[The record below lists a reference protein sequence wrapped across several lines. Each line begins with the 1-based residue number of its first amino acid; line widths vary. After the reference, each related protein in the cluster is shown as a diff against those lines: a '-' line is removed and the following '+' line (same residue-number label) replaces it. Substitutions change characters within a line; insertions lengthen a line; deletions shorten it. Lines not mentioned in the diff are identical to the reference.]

1 MKGRFS
7 HLFPKKTFQK
17 CAILQFPIGGLMF
30 EKKFLIASGE
40 RALKTFFQALVALL
54 GTDAT
59 GLVNVDIL
67 ASLQIALWASV
78 LSVLS
83 SFASASVGKPGPSLV
98 GESTEPQVLVVERE
112 VPVKV
117 KTPKKSK

>member
-1 MKGRFS
+1 
-7 HLFPKKTFQK
+7 
-17 CAILQFPIGGLMF
+17 MF

-40 RALKTFFQALVALL
+40 RALKTFFQTLVALL

-67 ASLQIALWASV
+67 ASLQIAVWASV

>member
-1 MKGRFS
+1 
-7 HLFPKKTFQK
+7 
-17 CAILQFPIGGLMF
+17 MF

-40 RALKTFFQALVALL
+40 RALKTFFQTLVALL

-67 ASLQIALWASV
+67 ASLQIALYASV

-83 SFASASVGKPGPSLV
+83 SFASASIGKPGPSLV
-98 GESTEPQVLVVERE
+98 GESTEPQVLVVEKTA
-112 VPVKV
+112 PVKPAA
-117 KTPKKSK
+117 KKKSTK

>member
-1 MKGRFS
+1 
-7 HLFPKKTFQK
+7 
-17 CAILQFPIGGLMF
+17 MF